1 MEVASEQPKAN
12 GSKAFLGTDAV
23 SRYVHGD
30 LSLPGWREI
39 FPPKIVVI
47 LRDSVFSPQKNH
59 TMHVILR
66 DTGGI
71 CLSTGNLFQMQ
82 IVVAVTFGKV
92 SRFLPSN
99 RVELQGWEY
108 YLPSFG

>member
-30 LSLPGWREI
+30 LSLPGWRN

-47 LRDSVFSPQKNH
+47 LRDLVFSPQKKH

-71 CLSTGNLFQMQ
+71 LS
-82 IVVAVTFGKV
+82 K
-92 SRFLPSN
+92 
-99 RVELQGWEY
+99 
-108 YLPSFG
+108 

>member
-30 LSLPGWREI
+30 LSLPGWRN

-47 LRDSVFSPQKNH
+47 LRDLVFSPQKKTYNA
-59 TMHVILR
+59 R
-66 DTGGI
+66 DSKGYRGEFFQ
-71 CLSTGNLFQMQ
+71 SNLFPM
-82 IVVAVTFGKV
+82 
-92 SRFLPSN
+92 
-99 RVELQGWEY
+99 
-108 YLPSFG
+108 